1 MLSSLPRLRFSSHR
15 GEFAVNTFGKD
26 EVLPRA
32 HGSVVSS
39 GTVAVILYHS
49 SEFLFSFYKAQSQLC
64 IWEDCVLKGIK
75 DTLADLISA
84 AQECAEVGIKL

>member
-1 MLSSLPRLRFSSHR
+1 MFNNAHTIVISHYCVFTETLPRLIHHGFRLLSSLPRLRFSSHR

-39 GTVAVILYHS
+39 GTVPLLH
-49 SEFLFSFYKAQSQLC
+49 EN
-64 IWEDCVLKGIK
+64 
-75 DTLADLISA
+75 
-84 AQECAEVGIKL
+84 

>member
-1 MLSSLPRLRFSSHR
+1 MDMLI
-15 GEFAVNTFGKD
+15 AVM
-26 EVLPRA
+26 L
-32 HGSVVSS
+32 
-39 GTVAVILYHS
+39 
-49 SEFLFSFYKAQSQLC
+49 AQSQLC